1 MMAVSG
7 AMTNVVSSAMT
18 TAMTTATSAMTSG
31 DIWLTIFLMG
41 VATVFTRCLMFLLGS
56 RVQLP
61 VRLQHALRYAPAAA
75 LAAIVVPDLVLTGG
89 PPVLAGLNAK
99 VLAGAATVAFYL
111 ATRHLLA
118 TIVVGMAVFAGIRFL
133 I

>member
-1 MMAVSG
+1 MMAG
-7 AMTNVVSSAMT
+7 TTNAM
-18 TAMTTATSAMTSG
+18 TSAMSSS
-31 DIWLTIFLMG
+31 DIWLTIFLMA
-41 VATVFTRCLMFLLGS
+41 VATIFTRCLMFLLGS

-61 VRLQHALRYAPAAA
+61 GRLQHALRYAPAAA

-89 PPVLAGLNAK
+89 PPVIAGLNAK

-118 TIVVGMAVFAGIRFL
+118 TIVAGMLAYAGIRFL
-133 I
+133 L

>member
-1 MMAVSG
+1 MMAVSS
-7 AMTNVVSSAMT
+7 AMTNAVSSAMT
-18 TAMTTATSAMTSG
+18 TATTAMTSG

-89 PPVLAGLNAK
+89 PPVFAGLNAK

-118 TIVVGMAVFAGIRFL
+118 TIIAGMAVFAGIRFL

>member
-1 MMAVSG
+1 
-7 AMTNVVSSAMT
+7 
-18 TAMTTATSAMTSG
+18 
-31 DIWLTIFLMG
+31 
-41 VATVFTRCLMFLLGS
+41 MFLLGS

-61 VRLQHALRYAPAAA
+61 GRLQHALRYAPAAA

-89 PPVLAGLNAK
+89 PPVIAGLNAK

-118 TIVVGMAVFAGIRFL
+118 TIVAGMLAYAGIRFL
-133 I
+133 L